1 MLDSDLHILCSPI
14 KSAMDFLYCHS
25 EIETNDSQVRV
36 AFEERTGSTV
46 NEMEILQL
54 HSNTQG
60 WMLAWR
66 DTV

>member
-1 MLDSDLHILCSPI
+1 
-14 KSAMDFLYCHS
+14 MD
-25 EIETNDSQVRV
+25 DSQVRV

-60 WMLAWR
+60 WMLAQR
-66 DTV
+66 DTI